1 MRRLIVIVASLLLLA
16 LVPGSAGAI
25 TGGQKDTQN
34 QYPFVGLLAFYDDED
49 EYMHR
54 CSGTLISPTVVL
66 TAAHCTDGTATAY
79 AYFQVEV
86 PDDFR
91 ENPTGVFGTTYTH
104 PDFSSNTLD
113 NDVGVVLL
121 DETVN
126 LSEYPVLAP
135 EGFLSE
141 LKAEHEIQDDTFVNV
156 GYGLLDGWPPP
167 NLVDNE
173 DRWYSSSPY
182 RGLTQNNL
190 HLLQNPVATGE
201 GGTCFGDS
209 GGPHF
214 WKDTLIIVSVT
225 SWGDAICR
233 SNDMTQRLDIAS
245 VLDWLEEEFGVTPA

>member
-1 MRRLIVIVASLLLLA
+1 MRRLLVLVVACLLGG

-34 QYPFVGLLAFYDDED
+34 LYPFVGLLAFYDDEG

-66 TAAHCTDGTATAY
+66 TAAHCTEGSATAY

-91 ENPTGVFGTTYTH
+91 ENPTGFLGTTYTH
-104 PDFSSNTLD
+104 PDFNPNNLKR
-113 NDVGVVLL
+113 DVGVVVL
-121 DETVN
+121 EQAVN

-135 EGFLSE
+135 VGFLSK
-141 LKAEHEIQDDTFVNV
+141 LKAKHKIQDDTFVNV

-167 NLVDNE
+167 NLQDNE
-173 DRWYSSSPY
+173 DRWYSTSPY
-182 RGLTQNNL
+182 QGLTQNNL
-190 HLLQNPVATGE
+190 HLLQNESATGQ

-233 SNDMTQRLDIAS
+233 SNDMTQRIDLAS
-245 VLDWLEEEFGVTPA
+245 VLDWLAEFGVTPA